1 MSEAEARRGSKAD
14 QVYNDLKEDILSGAL
29 EPGAAIDKLAL
40 CERLGV
46 SRFPVSSA
54 INRLAYERLVAIE
67 PQHGSFV
74 AKISVEDVREL
85 MMVRRALET
94 EIAAQS
100 AERLPREGVEDLE
113 RNLRYQQA
121 AVDARDLAGFYALD
135 VEFHRLLTT
144 HLELVRT
151 GEILDGLRSHLER
164 VRRLLMTPPGRMPKT
179 YVEHNAIA
187 KAIARGDPEGARIA
201 MRDHLVE
208 TTELFESF
216 AKDRPNLFS
225 SS

>member
-1 MSEAEARRGSKAD
+1 MSEAETRRGSKAD

-29 EPGAAIDKLAL
+29 EPGEAIDKLSL

-85 MMVRRALET
+85 MMVRRALES
-94 EIAAQS
+94 EIAAQA
-100 AERLPREGVEDLE
+100 AERLPPEGIEDLE

-121 AVDARDLAGFYALD
+121 AVEARDLAGFYALD

-179 YVEHNAIA
+179 YSEHS
-187 KAIARGDPEGARIA
+187 AIARAIARSDREGARTA

-208 TTELFESF
+208 TTRLFETF

-225 SS
+225 S

>member
-1 MSEAEARRGSKAD
+1 MSEAETRRGSKAD
-14 QVYNDLKEDILSGAL
+14 HVYNDLKEAILSGAL

-85 MMVRRALET
+85 MMVRRAVET
-94 EIAAQS
+94 EIAARA
-100 AERLPREGVEDLE
+100 AEKLPREGLEDLE

-121 AVDARDLAGFYALD
+121 AVEARDLAGFYSLD
-135 VEFHRLLTT
+135 VEFHRLLPT

-151 GEILDGLRSHLER
+151 AEILDRLRSHLER
-164 VRRLLMTPPGRMPKT
+164 VRRLLMTPPGRIPKA
-179 YVEHNAIA
+179 YAEHNAVA
-187 KAIARGDPEGARIA
+187 KAIARGNAEAASAA
-201 MRDHLVE
+201 MRDHLAE
-208 TTELFESF
+208 TTRLFENF

-225 SS
+225 S

>member
-1 MSEAEARRGSKAD
+1 MSEAETRRGSKAD
-14 QVYNDLKEDILSGAL
+14 QAYHDLKEAILSGAL

-54 INRLAYERLVAIE
+54 INRLAYEKLVAIE

-85 MMVRRALET
+85 MMIRRALES
-94 EIAAQS
+94 EIAAQA
-100 AERLPREGVEDLE
+100 AETLPREGVEELE
-113 RNLRYQQA
+113 RNLRYQLA
-121 AVDARDLAGFYALD
+121 AVEARDLAGFYSLD

-144 HLELVRT
+144 QLGLSRT

-164 VRRLLMTPPGRMPKT
+164 VRRLLMTPEGRLPRT
-179 YVEHNAIA
+179 YAEHNSIA
-187 KAIARGDPEGARIA
+187 KAIARGDAEGARQA

-208 TTELFESF
+208 TTELFENF
-216 AKDRPNLFS
+216 AKARPNLFS
-225 SS
+225 S

>member
-1 MSEAEARRGSKAD
+1 MSEAETRRGSKAD

-29 EPGAAIDKLAL
+29 EPGEAIDKLAL

-85 MMVRRALET
+85 MMVRRALES
-94 EIAAQS
+94 EIAAQA
-100 AERLPREGVEDLE
+100 AERLPPEGLEDLE

-121 AVDARDLAGFYALD
+121 AVEARDLAGFYALD

-164 VRRLLMTPPGRMPKT
+164 VRRVLLTPPGRMPKT
-179 YVEHNAIA
+179 YSEHTAIA
-187 KAIARGDPEGARIA
+187 KAIARGDRDGARTT

-208 TTELFESF
+208 TTRLFETF

-225 SS
+225 S